1 MGSGQT
7 SSSMVMA
14 VILHELARR
23 KRAQVESYL
32 QVFQEVVVV
41 GGGGSNVWKL
51 REELKFFLSTKKFS
65 LFEAKGDQSCKL
77 K

>member
-32 QVFQEVVVV
+32 QVFQEVVE
-41 GGGGSNVWKL
+41 GGGGKQRMEVEG
-51 REELKFFLSTKKFS
+51 RTEIFS
-65 LFEAKGDQSCKL
+65 KH
-77 K
+77 

>member
-14 VILHELARR
+14 VILHALVRR

-32 QVFQEVVVV
+32 QVFQEVVEV
-41 GGGGSNVWKL
+41 GGSNVWKL
-51 REELKFFLSTKKFS
+51 GEELKFFLSTKEFS